1 MIKGI
6 PVSEGYA
13 IGKVLKLED
22 FSMDSSKKI
31 IKDIDQEIK
40 KFDEAIEKT
49 KEQLSSLY
57 TLAEK
62 KFGVETAKIF
72 EAHLLIAE
80 DPEIKGAVH
89 QKIRNESVNLSYAL
103 KTVVTRFVDLFEA
116 LDDEYLKERATDL
129 MDVFKR
135 ILKNAL
141 DIEIVDLAT
150 INHKVI
156 LLAHELTPSETAQ
169 IDSNYVLG
177 FATETGGKTSHSAI
191 IARLLGVPA
200 LVGAKDIMH
209 TYENGQEIIIDG
221 ILGEI
226 IDDFDDEVK
235 ALYIKKEKAFAHANK
250 ALEKMKGVASQ
261 TLDGYTIT
269 LAGNIGSSKDLN
281 HIMDYDADGIGLYRT
296 EFLYLDHQ
304 TFPTEDEQFN
314 DYKNVLEKMNPK
326 PVVIRTLDIG
336 GDKNLPYLKMVSE
349 MNPFLGKRAIRL
361 SLDEKKLFKTQ
372 LHALIRASAFGNL
385 KIMFPMIATLSEFLE
400 AKEIVESIQ
409 KELDAKHIK
418 YNDFE
423 LGIMI
428 EIPSAALMA
437 DSLAKHVDFFSIGTN
452 DLIQYTM
459 AADRMN
465 ESVGYLYQPFHPA
478 ILKLIKMVTDA
489 AKKHNIWTS
498 VCGEMGGDLNAGPIL
513 IGLGVTELSMTPTQI
528 LKMRRMISTLKYSDL
543 QQIALNVLE
552 LESEEQVLFELK
564 KSIHI

>member
-1 MIKGI
+1 N
-6 PVSEGYA
+6 
-13 IGKVLKLED
+13 LED
-22 FSMDSSKKI
+22 FSIDSSKKKI
-31 IKDIDQEIK
+31 TDIDLEIK

-49 KEQLSSLY
+49 KEQLSNLY
-57 TLAEK
+57 MLAEK
-62 KFGVETAKIF
+62 KFGIETARIF
-72 EAHLLIAE
+72 ESHLLITE

-103 KTVVTRFVDLFEA
+103 KTVVTGFMDLFQA
-116 LDDEYLKERATDL
+116 LDDDYLKERAVDL
-129 MDVFKR
+129 LDVYKR
-135 ILKNAL
+135 ILKNAF
-141 DIEIVDLAT
+141 DIQIVDLAAVQ
-150 INHKVI
+150 HQVI

-169 IDSNYVLG
+169 IDPKYVLG

-200 LVGAKDIMH
+200 LVGAKDIM
-209 TYENGQEIIIDG
+209 TKFENGQEIILDG

-226 IDDFDDEVK
+226 IDDFDDEIK
-235 ALYIKKEKAFAHANK
+235 SLYIKKEKAFDLANQ
-250 ALEKMKGVASQ
+250 ALEKMKGVLST
-261 TLDGYTIT
+261 TLDGHPIT

-281 HIMDYDADGIGLYRT
+281 HILNHDADGIGLYRT

-336 GDKNLPYLKMVSE
+336 GDKNLPYLKMANE

-361 SLDEKKLFKTQ
+361 SLDEKELFRTQ
-372 LHALIRASAFGNL
+372 LRALIRASAYGNL
-385 KIMFPMIATLSEFLE
+385 KIMFPMIATLGEFLE
-400 AKEIVESIQ
+400 AKEIVESIK
-409 KELDAKHIK
+409 KELDSNNIK

-465 ESVGYLYQPFHPA
+465 ESVGYLYQPFNPA
-478 ILKLIKMVTDA
+478 ILKLIQMVTTA
-489 AKKHNIWTS
+489 AKKNKIWTS

-528 LKMRRMISTLKYSDL
+528 LKMRRVISTMNYSDL

-552 LESEEQVLFELK
+552 LESEEEVLLELK

>member
-1 MIKGI
+1 MIKGT

-22 FSMDSSKKI
+22 YLIDTSKKTI
-31 IKDIDQEIK
+31 TDIDLEIQ

-49 KEQLSSLY
+49 KEQLSNLY
-57 TLAEK
+57 SLAEK
-62 KFGVETAKIF
+62 KFGIETAKIF
-72 EAHLLIAE
+72 EAHLLITE

-89 QKIRNESVNLSYAL
+89 KKIKNESVNLSYAL
-103 KTVVTRFVDLFEA
+103 KTVVSGFIDLFQA
-116 LDDEYLKERATDL
+116 LDDEYLRERASDL
-129 MDVFKR
+129 MDVFNR
-135 ILKNAL
+135 ILKNAF
-141 DIEIVDLAT
+141 DIKIIDLAA
-150 INHKVI
+150 INEKVI
-156 LLAHELTPSETAQ
+156 LIAHDLTPSETAQ
-169 IDSNYVLG
+169 IDPKYVLG

-200 LVGAKDIMH
+200 LVGAKDIMKLLK
-209 TYENGQEIIIDG
+209 NGQEIILDG

-226 IDDFDDEVK
+226 IDDYDDEIK
-235 ALYIKKEKAFAHANK
+235 SLYMKKEKAYALANK
-250 ALEKMKGVASQ
+250 ALEKMIGMKSE
-261 TLDGYTIT
+261 TKDGHQIT

-281 HIMDYDADGIGLYRT
+281 HILDNDADGIGLYRT

-304 TFPTEDEQFN
+304 TFPTEEEQFEE
-314 DYKNVLEKMNPK
+314 YKRVLEKMNPK

-336 GDKNLPYLKMVSE
+336 GDKNLPYLKMASE

-361 SLDEKKLFKTQ
+361 SLDEKELFKTQ
-372 LHALIRASAFGNL
+372 LRALIRASVYGNL

-400 AKEIVESIQ
+400 AKSMVLSVQ
-409 KELDAKHIK
+409 KELDSKHIK
-418 YNDFE
+418 YSPFE

-465 ESVGYLYQPFHPA
+465 ESVGYLYQPFNPA

-489 AKKHNIWTS
+489 AKKHNVWTS

-513 IGLGVTELSMTPTQI
+513 IGLGVTELSMTPTQV
-528 LKMRRMISTLKYSDL
+528 LKMRKVISTMNHTDL

-552 LESEEQVLFELK
+552 LESEEQVLLELK